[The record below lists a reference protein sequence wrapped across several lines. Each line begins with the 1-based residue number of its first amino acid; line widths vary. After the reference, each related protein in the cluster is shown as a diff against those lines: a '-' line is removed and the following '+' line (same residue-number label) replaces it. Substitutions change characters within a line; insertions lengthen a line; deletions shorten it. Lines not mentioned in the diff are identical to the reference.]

1 MGLFSDDVNGGT
13 IVSAKFTR
21 VRPHW
26 SRRCGFHLRGRIF
39 LWKNFSERVISV
51 SRLSRNHFAGGT
63 LSVQAHGCEAHLG
76 SLLNRQKLVPIFL
89 VQQVPE
95 PTVHAVLRVGTHL
108 ANLKRVRSIVFEELR
123 NPDELERKRFVLAH
137 KGGISEN
144 QFHCRPQAWRIGKFR
159 VNLVE
164 LPFVDRIGISN
175 WHRYLTM
182 LKLLIAQR
190 NR

>member
-39 LWKNFSERVISV
+39 LWKNFSERVISA
-51 SRLSRNHFAGGT
+51 SRLSRNHFAGGI

-76 SLLNRQKLVPIFL
+76 SLLNRQKLVPISL

-108 ANLKRVRSIVFEELR
+108 ANLKRVRSIVFEEPR

-137 KGGISEN
+137 KGGAVAAVRGRSACLPCPESSCCRHSIRGQDRRPDFERSCSASAPRA
-144 QFHCRPQAWRIGKFR
+144 HCFA
-159 VNLVE
+159 
-164 LPFVDRIGISN
+164 
-175 WHRYLTM
+175 
-182 LKLLIAQR
+182 
-190 NR
+190 